1 MKKCLTNVVLFTEC
15 HALSAPEHG
24 IMSLTD
30 NFLVGSTASFEC
42 EAVYTIQGQISITCK
57 DDGSWT
63 GDVPVCQRIG
73 GLFSYNFILG
83 VLTEK
88 HCSKSLVSNVV
99 YIPIIALRDATS
111 HDDVTSI

>member
-1 MKKCLTNVVLFTEC
+1 MKRWLTNVVIFTEC

-30 NFLVGSTASFEC
+30 NFSVGSTASFEC
-42 EAVYTIQGQISITCK
+42 ESVYTIQGPISIICK

-73 GLFSYNFILG
+73 WLFSDIYILG

-88 HCSKSLVSNVV
+88 TPIVSHWCV
-99 YIPIIALRDATS
+99 L
-111 HDDVTSI
+111 